1 MIHHHFPLANYMIF
15 RLSLLV
21 LASVAALFLSQINNF
36 PSNNNHSGRYGS
48 SFQQIEGKEEEDKFT
63 DDKVQQEE
71 TRKMIQDLK
80 PEIHRKHKELS
91 TVSEMELLHNLIKE
105 LEKRRLAVE
114 GKLLQLY
121 GLKQQQS
128 HFAQWGRRLEEKM
141 ADIDMLNDIAN
152 SLQDEIKKLQEEMRQ
167 AKSTQRQMGMAKS
180 MMEELQM
187 KINVNTRHMRK
198 QLLMLEEQVSGF
210 RGNEISI
217 SDAMIENKLNDT
229 RQVELESVK
238 MQRRNKELELEKR
251 ELAVKLLGAQAI
263 ITAFSTI
270 TDGKII
276 ANISQDMSILRHTN
290 EDLSKEV
297 ERLQKNRYDI
307 VEELVYQRWL
317 NACLRF
323 EIQGY
328 RTPSISRID
337 SSSTESNGIDSS
349 STTGS
354 SLNSQRSIGKKYGF
368 MQRIKRWGSRNKDDL
383 SSASSTNN
391 SRRGIGPIRRFS
403 ASVVPSRPSVLSTE
417 ADSVA
422 VLSPYPGKKMGHE
435 LTESPCTPNFPR
447 ARRVSFCDSEVKDD
461 KEMCSEKSDQNSTIS
476 IDVSPKSKCVAKLPE
491 VKNEVITLPKH
502 DYPSDSISSNDRVDT
517 QVDTRIQ
524 STHTDIVVAH
534 FSFTA
539 ALFFFMVFM
548 LLVYFLFNLTAGIY

>member
-1 MIHHHFPLANYMIF
+1 M
-15 RLSLLV
+15 
-21 LASVAALFLSQINNF
+21 
-36 PSNNNHSGRYGS
+36 
-48 SFQQIEGKEEEDKFT
+48 K
-63 DDKVQQEE
+63 
-71 TRKMIQDLK
+71 QDLK
-80 PEIHRKHKELS
+80 PEIHRKNKELS
-91 TVSEMELLHNLIKE
+91 SELLHNLIKE
-105 LEKRRLAVE
+105 LEKRRLVVE

-128 HFAQWGRRLEEKM
+128 YFAQLGRHLEEKM
-141 ADIDMLNDIAN
+141 TEIEMLNDTAN
-152 SLQDEIKKLQEEMRQ
+152 SLQDDINKLQEEMKQAALAERQ
-167 AKSTQRQMGMAKS
+167 LGMAKR
-180 MMEELQM
+180 MIEELQ
-187 KINVNTRHMRK
+187 INTRHMRK

-217 SDAMIENKLNDT
+217 SDAVIEKKLKDT

-251 ELAVKLLGAQAI
+251 ELAVKLLGAQAR
-263 ITAFSTI
+263 ITAISTI
-270 TDGKII
+270 IDAKII
-276 ANISQDMSILRHTN
+276 AKIAQEMSILRHTN

-297 ERLQKNRYDI
+297 ERLQKNRYNM

-323 EIQGY
+323 ELQDY

-337 SSSTESNGIDSS
+337 SSSTESNEIDSS

-368 MQRIKRWGSRNKDDL
+368 MQRIKRWGSRSKDDL
-383 SSASSTNN
+383 ISASTTRS
-391 SRRGIGPIRRFS
+391 SRREIGPNRRYS
-403 ASVVPSRPSVLSTE
+403 ASMVPLRPSMLSTE

-422 VLSPYPGKKMGHE
+422 VLTPYSGKKTGHE
-435 LTESPCTPNFPR
+435 STESPCKPNFPR
-447 ARRVSFCDSEVKDD
+447 ARRVSFCDSKVKDD

-476 IDVSPKSKCVAKLPE
+476 IDVSPKSKCLATLPE

-502 DYPSDSISSNDRVDT
+502 DYPSDLISSNDRVDI

-539 ALFFFMVFM
+539 ALVFFLVFM
-548 LLVYFLFNLTAGIY
+548 LLVYSYLLILLLGFTNLEICSC